1 MPSAGSRYLL
11 RLHSC
16 LIHVLLS
23 SVVSFFFFSFLFFRW
38 QNVSLSGRGR
48 PGLSDVSA
56 CSFLPCVCVACVCVC
71 VCSVLCLSA
80 SCLPPRPLSTHFLP
94 HTQSDAWPR
103 LYLQPPFLR
112 NSLHFLHMTFC
123 LGCSRPPS
131 RPTSSSP
138 LSSFSFSFAW
148 LTSPAQPLLQ
158 LDLGATEQ

>member
-23 SVVSFFFFSFLFFRW
+23 SVVSFFFFFFLFQMTERITFRPRTTRT
-38 QNVSLSGRGR
+38 VRCKCL
-48 PGLSDVSA
+48 
-56 CSFLPCVCVACVCVC
+56 FLPSMRMCGVCVC

-131 RPTSSSP
+131 RPTSSP

>member
-1 MPSAGSRYLL
+1 MSGGYFNALCRESLFTPSPQLL
-11 RLHSC
+11 DSC
-16 LIHVLLS
+16 SSLLCC
-23 SVVSFFFFSFLFFRW
+23 VILFFSFFLFQMTERITFRPRTTRT
-38 QNVSLSGRGR
+38 VRCKCL
-48 PGLSDVSA
+48 
-56 CSFLPCVCVACVCVC
+56 FLPSMCMCGVCVC

-138 LSSFSFSFAW
+138 LSSFSFSFA
-148 LTSPAQPLLQ
+148 
-158 LDLGATEQ
+158 